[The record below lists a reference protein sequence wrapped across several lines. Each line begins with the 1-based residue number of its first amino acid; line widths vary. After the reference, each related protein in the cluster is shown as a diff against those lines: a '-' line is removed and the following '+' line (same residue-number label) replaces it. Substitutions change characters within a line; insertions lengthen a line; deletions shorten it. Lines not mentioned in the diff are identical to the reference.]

1 MLRPGPHREG
11 EEPQPM
17 MHERGKSDSAVRAV
31 KPANKAERSA
41 AELVEQRAGTKG
53 NADQQSTRRAQERES
68 VSQALGRIRQAAKQ
82 RKREKFTT
90 LFHHIS
96 VELLRLSFFALKK
109 DAAPG
114 VDGLTRRDYEA
125 DLDRKIEDLHD
136 RVQRGPYRALPSRRQ
151 YIPKPDGRQRPI
163 AIAALEDKIV
173 QRATA
178 AVLST
183 IYEEEFLGFSYGFR
197 PGRGTHDAMD
207 ALLVGI
213 TSTKVNWIQDAD
225 IRSFLDTAS

>member
-11 EEPQPM
+11 EEPKPM

-82 RKREKFTT
+82 RKKEKLTT

-96 VELLRLSFFALKK
+96 VGLLRLAFFEIKK

-114 VDGLTRRDYEA
+114 VDGVTWQDYEA

-136 RVQRGPYRALPSRRQ
+136 RVHRGAYRAQPSRRR
-151 YIPKPDGRQRPI
+151 YIPKPDGRQRPL
-163 AIAALEDKIV
+163 AVAALEDKIL
-173 QRATA
+173 QRATITVLN
-178 AVLST
+178 AV
-183 IYEEEFLGFSYGFR
+183 YEEGFLGFSYGFR
-197 PGRGTHDAMD
+197 PKRGLHDALD
-207 ALLVGI
+207 ALILGI
-213 TSTKVNWIQDAD
+213 NSKKLSYI
-225 IRSFLDTAS
+225 L